1 MKIRDYT
8 FEPLDI
14 LERVC
19 NAYGFQQ
26 KVQLAHHF
34 DISASSL
41 SNRYTR
47 GTLSY
52 DFAAICSLETGASL
66 RWLLTGEGG
75 KFADNDQRPNT
86 ANTHITLEKFTL
98 SEGRLSQDGDLSID
112 SRLFN
117 KPPIMAQI
125 VASDG
130 RTYFIEQKA
139 PVSDGTWL
147 IDIDGSVS
155 IRELTLLPSR
165 KVHVAGGKVPFE
177 CGIDEIKMLGR
188 VVGTYSEVN

>member
-1 MKIRDYT
+1 MKIRSYT
-8 FEPLDI
+8 LEPLGI

-19 NAYGFQQ
+19 EAYGFQQ
-26 KVQLAHHF
+26 KVQLANHF
-34 DISASSL
+34 NISASSL

-66 RWLLTGEGG
+66 QWLLTGEGG
-75 KFADNDQRPNT
+75 KFEDNDKRPSTSNT
-86 ANTHITLEKFTL
+86 QITLDKFTL
-98 SEGRLSQDGDLSID
+98 SEGRLSQDGELSID
-112 SRLFN
+112 SCLFK
-117 KPPIMAQI
+117 KPPVMAQVI
-125 VASDG
+125 ASEG

-147 IDIDGSVS
+147 IEIDGSIS

-165 KVHVAGGKVPFE
+165 KVHVAGGKIPFE
-177 CGIDEIKMLGR
+177 CSIDEIKTLGR
-188 VVGTYSEVN
+188 VVGTYSEAN